1 MKKIK
6 KARTLTVVL
15 ATVLLLA
22 TVFSSCGTISSYY
35 DIFDK
40 KMPYG
45 EEASYNTSCIALT
58 ELKNYVIDSYTD
70 GDGATVELVNEEF
83 AVLVTMTSSGI
94 VSHKVLS
101 MRYQKVVGTFA
112 EKNAVHEIRFV
123 GDSPAFVVKKTVI
136 DPEILFG
143 DNVVSV
149 SYTLYDAA
157 GTSVVTSDNEKMPYT
172 LADMIIYDYAAYT
185 YDENGAITKKC
196 DVPEYL
202 LLDKCFDWNDT
213 YIYVKDTNNG
223 YTVYDRDLA
232 SVSYWCAPGYH
243 MDGCDMYVL
252 DNGDVLVQYKVI
264 LDNDAKK
271 FDYVVNDDDY
281 LNLKIDLETF
291 IVDAKS
297 GKAKE
302 LKNFDYVIGDVI
314 SKASMLRGSKD
325 KDADKYFKFKNLAT
339 LTPIVE
345 KHLDDSPAATDLV
358 KLSNTGKIER
368 SVKFVDY
375 QSAGLPTRIDED
387 LFTVGLLT
395 GQTAI
400 IKKGGKIVH
409 KLDKYYRIVD
419 KYIVGD
425 RAIYDFDLN
434 KVYDIRAN
442 KGTVIG
448 IVDGTVYINVKTNV
462 GYDVVAF
469 RKGENKSLYSFNAEN
484 PSGNVFELMEYAHCY
499 MLYNSGTGEFAYYN
513 SENEHIANSNVM
525 LSLRHAS
532 ESYSSYLMWN
542 DGTEITYSIFKN
554 TAE

>member
-1 MKKIK
+1 
-6 KARTLTVVL
+6 
-15 ATVLLLA
+15 
-22 TVFSSCGTISSYY
+22 
-35 DIFDK
+35 
-40 KMPYG
+40 
-45 EEASYNTSCIALT
+45 
-58 ELKNYVIDSYTD
+58 
-70 GDGATVELVNEEF
+70 
-83 AVLVTMTSSGI
+83 
-94 VSHKVLS
+94 
-101 MRYQKVVGTFA
+101 
-112 EKNAVHEIRFV
+112 
-123 GDSPAFVVKKTVI
+123 
-136 DPEILFG
+136 
-143 DNVVSV
+143 
-149 SYTLYDAA
+149 
-157 GTSVVTSDNEKMPYT
+157 
-172 LADMIIYDYAAYT
+172 
-185 YDENGAITKKC
+185 
-196 DVPEYL
+196 
-202 LLDKCFDWNDT
+202 
-213 YIYVKDTNNG
+213 
-223 YTVYDRDLA
+223 
-232 SVSYWCAPGYH
+232 
-243 MDGCDMYVL
+243 
-252 DNGDVLVQYKVI
+252 
-264 LDNDAKK
+264 
-271 FDYVVNDDDY
+271 
-281 LNLKIDLETF
+281 
-291 IVDAKS
+291 
-297 GKAKE
+297 
-302 LKNFDYVIGDVI
+302 
-314 SKASMLRGSKD
+314 MLRGSKD

-375 QSAGLPTRIDED
+375 QSAVLPTRIDED
-387 LFTVGLLT
+387 LFTVQLLT

-425 RAIYDFDLN
+425 QAIYDFDLN

-469 RKGENKSLYSFNAEN
+469 RKGESKSLYSFNAEN